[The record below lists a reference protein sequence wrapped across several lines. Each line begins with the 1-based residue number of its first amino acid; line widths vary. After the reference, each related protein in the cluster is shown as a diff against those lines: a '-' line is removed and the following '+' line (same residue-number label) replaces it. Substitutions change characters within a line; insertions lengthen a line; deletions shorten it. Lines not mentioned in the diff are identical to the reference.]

1 MCGEIVVHLKLV
13 FLDLLQDMSASDN
26 NELDDKVKELQKR
39 EKELH
44 QQEKQ
49 LRIARKEVED
59 QLKRAKMTS
68 GYSDRKRDLDAEI
81 VRLKRRLDQFEEQA
95 VGRRL
100 QRRRA
105 RQNKERKRRMEA
117 EIRER
122 VRIEEKEGERVRKEI
137 IKEREKFRRYK

>member
-1 MCGEIVVHLKLV
+1 
-13 FLDLLQDMSASDN
+13 MSQTTKSWM
-26 NELDDKVKELQKR
+26 KKIKELQKR

-44 QQEKQ
+44 QQENQ
-49 LRIARKEVED
+49 FRIARKEVED
-59 QLKRAKMTS
+59 ELKRAKAGS
-68 GYSDRKRDLDAEI
+68 SYDGKRDLDAEI
-81 VRLKRRLDQFEEQA
+81 VHLKRLDQFEGQA

-100 QRRRA
+100 QHRRA

-122 VRIEEKEGERVRKEI
+122 VRIEERETERVRKEI